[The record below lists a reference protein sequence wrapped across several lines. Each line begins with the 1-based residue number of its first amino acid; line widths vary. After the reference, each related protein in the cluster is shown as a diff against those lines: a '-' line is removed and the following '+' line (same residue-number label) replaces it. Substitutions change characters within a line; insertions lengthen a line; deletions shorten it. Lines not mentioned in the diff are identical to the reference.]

1 MQPQNDDELE
11 QLRIGD
17 YPEPG
22 NPGGVIDADRV
33 ETSSGTA
40 PTGGMPVG
48 SAADRIQPDRSRW
61 LGPHTNPD
69 RPANSVDNLPE
80 ASLDGVPSLTGVAGA
95 TPSFE
100 VGASAGTSLHM
111 GGLAGV
117 SPRTGMTSGAVMGDV
132 GSGMAGEEEMDLDPD
147 AD

>member
-1 MQPQNDDELE
+1 MQRQHGDELE
-11 QLRIGD
+11 QTRTGH

-22 NPGGVIDADRV
+22 NPEGRVDTDRV

-40 PTGGMPVG
+40 PTGGIPVG
-48 SAADRIQPDRSRW
+48 SAADRVQPDRSRW
-61 LGPHTNPD
+61 TGSQADPN
-69 RPANSVDNLPE
+69 RPANSVDNMPD
-80 ASLDGVPSLTGVAGA
+80 ASLDAVPPLTGVAGA
-95 TPSFE
+95 TPSFD
-100 VGASAGTSLHM
+100 VGASAGTSLVG

-132 GSGMAGEEEMDLDPD
+132 GSGMAGEEEMDIDPD